1 MCPEFI
7 RRKNIWTAI
16 LFLGFLGF
24 FIAGCAQNE
33 PDEFSTLVSGGQLTP
48 YQTAT
53 PKPTSKTEDDSKIQS
68 PKSTDIPAPTP
79 TPFVYAVVEND
90 TLTGIAFRHSV
101 VLEDLIAANPGIDPN
116 FLTIG
121 LTLTIPIE
129 GVISAALP
137 TQTPVPIAIQPPI
150 CYQLADGS
158 LQCLVVVEN
167 DQTSAVEN
175 VEVLISLR
183 STDGR
188 NSLSKTAIAPLNII
202 PAGQQVAVAATFDPP
217 IPPNFQAQASLLS
230 VIPISPD
237 DQRYLKTRLQ
247 KEETEISA
255 NGQQAAVNGSIE
267 LLADQSDASVI
278 WVSAFAYDA
287 QNKIVGIRK
296 WVADDIL
303 GSGNQISF
311 DFIVYSLGYPIE
323 YVEVLTETRP

>member
-7 RRKNIWTAI
+7 RWKNISKAI

-24 FIAGCAQNE
+24 FTVGCVQKE
-33 PDEFSTLVSGGQLTP
+33 PEEFSPPVFGGQLTP
-48 YQTAT
+48 YLTAT
-53 PKPTSKTEDDSKIQS
+53 PKPTSNTEDSNNIQS
-68 PKSTDIPAPTP
+68 SNPTEIPAPTP
-79 TPFVYAVVEND
+79 TPLVYVVVESD

-101 VLEDLIAANPGIDPN
+101 DLEDLIAANPGIDPN

-137 TQTPVPIAIQPPI
+137 TQTPVPISTQPPI

-167 DQTSAVEN
+167 DQEFAIEN
-175 VEVLISLR
+175 VEVLVSLR
-183 STDGR
+183 SADGGIT
-188 NSLSKTAIAPLNII
+188 LSQKAISPLNII
-202 PAGQQVAVAATFDPP
+202 PAGQKVAVAASFNPP
-217 IPPNFQAQASLLS
+217 LPPDFQAQASLLS
-230 VIPISPD
+230 VIPIAPD
-237 DQRYLKTRLQ
+237 DLRYLQTKLQ
-247 KEETEISA
+247 IEKTEISA
-255 NGQQAAVNGSIE
+255 NGRQATINGLIE
-267 LLADQSDASVI
+267 LLADQSDASVV

-303 GSGNQISF
+303 EPGNQIGF
-311 DFIVYSLGYPIE
+311 DFIIYSLGYPIE